1 VKVLVKTLAFVSAA
15 APPWSVPA
23 AFAKAIKPMKLL
35 PGACAVEKKA
45 VNTGHDLL
53 LPVQC
58 ADQLVRAAILQ

>member
-1 VKVLVKTLAFVSAA
+1 
-15 APPWSVPA
+15 VPA
-23 AFAKAIKPMKLL
+23 AFAKAIKPMKLP